1 MQAHDH
7 PELRARVRAELLYLT
22 KPKPAL
28 TFHQRMALCDLYHQW
43 GRTVPFLSRT
53 FGIPEGTV
61 RALVGEGNDAE
72 VA

>member
-1 MQAHDH
+1 MQAHDD
-7 PELRARVRAELLYLT
+7 PELWRQVPEQLLYPT

-28 TFHQRMALCDLYHQW
+28 TFQQRMALCDLYRRW
-43 GRTVPFLSRT
+43 GRTVPFLSQT

-61 RALVGEGNDAE
+61 RAIVGEGNDAE